1 MRKLSTTTVQKRSW
15 YILSALVENKPGVLF
30 RVTNLFRA
38 RSFNIESITV
48 GSTEQQ
54 DLSRMTITTNSDE
67 KTLDQL
73 VKQLRKLIDVIEVK
87 VLETD
92 KAVYRELALIK
103 IKAIDPTT
111 RSEIVNYSTIFR
123 GNILDIGKETITVE
137 ITGTP
142 DKLDAFKN
150 LVEHYGIAQ
159 LSRTGSFSSSK
170 RGCRYLSISK
180 ESSHNGESIKIF
192 DTTLRDGEQTPGVT
206 ITSDQKIQNR
216 DQT

>member
-1 MRKLSTTTVQKRSW
+1 MSTTTVQKGSW
-15 YILSALVENKPGVLF
+15 YIVSALVENKPGVLF

-73 VKQLRKLIDVIEVK
+73 VKQLRKLIDIIEVK
-87 VLETD
+87 VLDTD
-92 KAVYRELALIK
+92 KTVYRELALIK
-103 IKAIDPTT
+103 IKAIDSTT

-123 GNILDIGKETITVE
+123 GNILDIAKETITVE

-142 DKLDAFKN
+142 DKIDAFKN
-150 LVEHYGIAQ
+150 LVEQYGIAQ
-159 LSRTGSFSSSK
+159 LSRTGVSALP
-170 RGCRYLSISK
+170 RG
-180 ESSHNGESIKIF
+180 
-192 DTTLRDGEQTPGVT
+192 GVET
-206 ITSDQKIQNR
+206 
-216 DQT
+216 

>member
-1 MRKLSTTTVQKRSW
+1 MSITNIPVTAPPGSW
-15 YILSALVENKPGVLF
+15 YIVSALVENKPGVLF

-38 RSFNIESITV
+38 RNFNIESITV

-87 VLETD
+87 VLDTD
-92 KAVYRELALIK
+92 KTVYRELALIK
-103 IKAIDPTT
+103 IKAVDATT
-111 RSEIVNYSTIFR
+111 RSEIVNYATIFR

-142 DKLDAFKN
+142 DKIDAFKS

-159 LSRTGSFSSSK
+159 LARTGVSALP
-170 RGCRYLSISK
+170 RGV
-180 ESSHNGESIKIF
+180 E
-192 DTTLRDGEQTPGVT
+192 T
-206 ITSDQKIQNR
+206 
-216 DQT
+216 